1 MEDPDAGVQRMI
13 EQWNREMPGV
23 DALPMAL
30 FGRLTRADTLAGAAI
45 AATLRAHGLNRGEFD
60 VLATLYRSGVPEGLS
75 AGALSSS
82 MLLSPAA
89 TTNRVDR
96 LESAGLLIRAPD
108 PSDGRGVRVQLTPR
122 GASSSA
128 ARWATTS
135 AAWNG
140 CSPACRRPNASSSP
154 ACWRGCSTAS
164 PPGPVKKARRCRP
177 RRDHDPARP

>member
-23 DALPMAL
+23 DPRPMAL
-30 FGRLTRADTLAGAAI
+30 FGRLTRADALAGSAI

-96 LESAGLLIRAPD
+96 LESAGLLVRAPD
-108 PSDGRGVRVQLTPR
+108 PSDGRGVRVRLTPEGR
-122 GASSSA
+122 EVVGGAVGDHVLGMERMLSGLSA
-128 ARWATTS
+128 AEREQLSGLLARLLHSIATGNREG
-135 AAWNG
+135 AA
-140 CSPACRRPNASSSP
+140 
-154 ACWRGCSTAS
+154 TA
-164 PPGPVKKARRCRP
+164 PPPSGP
-177 RRDHDPARP
+177 